1 MPLET
6 IASAPETTVTEPVL
20 LKVAASINPVPVP
33 ALMASVPALFK
44 VPGPAFK
51 IVVFPSSV
59 SRPLDM
65 LLNVPEPFK
74 IVPEATVALP
84 ELTIVQPVK
93 TIAAVP
99 SIESVAAD
107 GIESV
112 PEPLK

>member
-1 MPLET
+1 M
-6 IASAPETTVTEPVL
+6 
-20 LKVAASINPVPVP
+20 LKVVARIVVVPVP
-33 ALMASVPALFK
+33 ALTTRVPALFK
-44 VPGPAFK
+44 VPGPPFK
-51 IVVFPSSV
+51 NVVFASSV
-59 SRPLDM
+59 SWPFDM
-65 LLNVPEPFK
+65 LLNVPGPFK

-93 TIAAVP
+93 TMVVAL

>member
-1 MPLET
+1 M
-6 IASAPETTVTEPVL
+6 L
-20 LKVAASINPVPVP
+20 LKVAASIDVVPVP
-33 ALMASVPALFK
+33 ALTAMVPALFK

-74 IVPEATVALP
+74 IVPEATVAIP
-84 ELTIVQPVK
+84 ELSIVQPVK
-93 TIAAVP
+93 TMVVGL
-99 SIESVAAD
+99 SIESVAVD